1 VIEVIARVSH
11 AEMVNSVGIAGNGKG
26 FPRQLGPAQVTSA
39 ALRDRLF
46 PRRGSPL
53 TAILWAVSDT
63 SGGGGAAIG
72 VASATVSYADRRL
85 EVTNEE
91 ALTFGRS
98 SACTICLDPTDRG
111 ISRLAGSI
119 EHDSGSWWLHNR
131 STSRTLLAVDDL
143 GIRSVVAP
151 GRRTTVDGHLTVVV
165 EGSARRHALEVNVG
179 RRAESR
185 AAVAGGFAGDEV
197 PTAAGGEVLV
207 NSLDRLALVALFSGY
222 LEPFPRYD
230 PHPKSYADA
239 AALLAWPRTTLVKR
253 IEHLRARLTS
263 AGIPNLVGSDALDH
277 LAEWALT
284 TRVLTREDLELIG
297 GPANRGRR

>member
-1 VIEVIARVSH
+1 VS
-11 AEMVNSVGIAGNGKG
+11 EE
-26 FPRQLGPAQVTSA
+26 Q
-39 ALRDRLF
+39 
-46 PRRGSPL
+46 
-53 TAILWAVSDT
+53 
-63 SGGGGAAIG
+63 GGGGQAVG
-72 VASATVSYADRRL
+72 VKSATVFYAEQRF
-85 EVTNEE
+85 EVPREE

-98 SACTICLDPTDRG
+98 SACTICLDLTDRG

-119 EHDSGSWWLHNR
+119 EHDSGAWWLHNR
-131 STSRTLLAVDDL
+131 STTRTLTAIDDM

-151 GRRTTVDGHLTVVV
+151 GRRTTVEGRLTVVV
-165 EGSARRHALEVNVG
+165 EGSARRHALEVYVG
-179 RRAESR
+179 RQPESG
-185 AAVAGGFAGDEV
+185 AAGARGFPGDEL

-253 IEHLRARLTS
+253 IEHLRARLTA
-263 AGIPNLVGSDALDH
+263 AGVPNLVGNDALDH

-284 TRVLTREDLELIG
+284 TRVINRDDLALIG
-297 GPANRGRR
+297 RPAGSRRG

>member
-1 VIEVIARVSH
+1 
-11 AEMVNSVGIAGNGKG
+11 
-26 FPRQLGPAQVTSA
+26 
-39 ALRDRLF
+39 
-46 PRRGSPL
+46 
-53 TAILWAVSDT
+53 VSDQP
-63 SGGGGAAIG
+63 GAGRNAIGAAT
-72 VASATVSYADRRL
+72 ATVSYADQRL
-85 EVTNEE
+85 DVTDEE

-98 SACTICLDPTDRG
+98 TACTICLDSTDRG

-131 STSRTLLAVDDL
+131 STSRTLQAVDDM

-165 EGSARRHALEVNVG
+165 EGSARRHALEVYVG
-179 RRAESR
+179 RRTESR
-185 AAVAGGFAGDEV
+185 SAVTGGLAGDEV

-207 NSLDRLALVALFSGY
+207 NSLDRLALVALFGGY

-239 AALLAWPRTTLVKR
+239 SALLAWPRTTLVKR
-253 IEHLRARLTS
+253 IEHLRIRLTN
-263 AGIPNLVGSDALDH
+263 AGIPNLVGADALDH

-284 TRVLTREDLELIG
+284 TRVLTREDLQLIG
-297 GPANRGRR
+297 GSTNRRRG